1 LRKEKEDT
9 MIRVITILIAIGAII
24 YMVRWYREQ
33 KRLENTG
40 QMTPD
45 ELVEA
50 IIRRKISVLE
60 VPTEHREAVNEMLR
74 EIQSELDKI

>member
-1 LRKEKEDT
+1 
-9 MIRVITILIAIGAII
+9 MIRVITIFIAAGAIV

-33 KRLENTG
+33 KRLENAG
-40 QMTPD
+40 RMTPD

-60 VPTEHREAVNEMLR
+60 VPPEHREAVNGILR
-74 EIQSELDKI
+74 EIQSELDKT

>member
-1 LRKEKEDT
+1 
-9 MIRVITILIAIGAII
+9 MIRVITILIAVGAIV

-33 KRLENTG
+33 KRQENAG
-40 QMTPD
+40 RMTPD

-50 IIRRKISVLE
+50 IIRRQISILE
-60 VPTEHREAVNEMLR
+60 VPPEHREAVDEMLR